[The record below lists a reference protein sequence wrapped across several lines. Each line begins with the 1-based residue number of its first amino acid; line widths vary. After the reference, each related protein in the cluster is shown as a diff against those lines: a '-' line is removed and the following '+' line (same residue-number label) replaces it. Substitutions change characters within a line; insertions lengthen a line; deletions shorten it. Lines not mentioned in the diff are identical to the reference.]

1 MHQHV
6 IIIGTTTTIYYT
18 QALNNWSETW
28 NHLCISV
35 DALSKEGLV
44 ESFRKLQSG
53 KLYIGSTLLRLDS
66 FRRAFMWIFLHFCQ
80 VKTIYE
86 LFVKSK
92 LEKKN
97 YVMLRQKWKKMPT
110 DSRTK
115 NVRLRNMSAYFI
127 KTHMFTIF
135 CLSLAE
141 TIDTQKPSFSLQRA
155 CTLCQ
160 KF

>member
-1 MHQHV
+1 MVWNLKPSLHFSRRIIKGRLGGKFSKIAIREV
-6 IIIGTTTTIYYT
+6 IY
-18 QALNNWSETW
+18 S
-28 NHLCISV
+28 
-35 DALSKEGLV
+35 
-44 ESFRKLQSG
+44 
-53 KLYIGSTLLRLDS
+53 IGSTLLRLDS

-97 YVMLRQKWKKMPT
+97 YVMLRQKWKKKMPT

>member
-1 MHQHV
+1 MVWNLKPSLHFSRRIIKGRLGGKFSKIAIREV
-6 IIIGTTTTIYYT
+6 IY
-18 QALNNWSETW
+18 S
-28 NHLCISV
+28 
-35 DALSKEGLV
+35 
-44 ESFRKLQSG
+44 
-53 KLYIGSTLLRLDS
+53 IGSTLLRLDS

>member
-1 MHQHV
+1 MVWNLKPSLHFSRRIIKGRLGGKFSKIAIREV
-6 IIIGTTTTIYYT
+6 IY
-18 QALNNWSETW
+18 S
-28 NHLCISV
+28 
-35 DALSKEGLV
+35 
-44 ESFRKLQSG
+44 
-53 KLYIGSTLLRLDS
+53 IGSTLLRLDS
-66 FRRAFMWIFLHFCQ
+66 FRRAFSWIFLHFCQ